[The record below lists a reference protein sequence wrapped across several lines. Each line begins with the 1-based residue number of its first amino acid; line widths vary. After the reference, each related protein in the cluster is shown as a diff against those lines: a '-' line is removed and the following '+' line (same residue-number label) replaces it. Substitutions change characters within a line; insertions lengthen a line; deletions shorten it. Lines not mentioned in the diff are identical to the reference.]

1 MQYAGKALKA
11 VKIKLNT
18 KNNRLFILLY
28 RYLLVFLQ
36 HNKEGK
42 CTFSRNN
49 AVLSLKFCTTLNK
62 SIMKQ
67 TKKNAT
73 VANDSNN
80 VATVAN
86 VNLPEI
92 EVQDATTTKGKV
104 SAKFTLVNEAQKVQ
118 ESEKV
123 DKNQLFS
130 VELNDYFCPVK
141 FDSSTMEASLAPL
154 VSSGI
159 LSEDAK
165 AKAIETAKR
174 EFFAAHESEI
184 NAAQNLSF
192 AEVVAKLKENETLYK
207 KVLTACNVSTLEES
221 CYVDEKSGKVMIYRA
236 NQCQDKEGNDRY
248 QEATVKRTENGKEF
262 SQPLFVEL
270 REQTTSN
277 ILLAIRYYS
286 SKQNATKTLL
296 NKVTDYKR
304 ILIYV
309 FEAAKKA
316 KENGFSLEQVTEQ
329 VTKVFAG
336 STVEETK

>member
-1 MQYAGKALKA
+1 
-11 VKIKLNT
+11 
-18 KNNRLFILLY
+18 
-28 RYLLVFLQ
+28 
-36 HNKEGK
+36 
-42 CTFSRNN
+42 
-49 AVLSLKFCTTLNK
+49 
-62 SIMKQ
+62 MKQ

-73 VANDSNN
+73 RAKESN
-80 VATVAN
+80 TVASVN
-86 VNLPEI
+86 ATNNLPEV
-92 EVQDATTTKGKV
+92 EVIDATTTKGKV
-104 SAKFTLVNEAQKVQ
+104 TAKYNLNNLAAAEEQI
-118 ESEKV
+118 EKV

-130 VELNDYFCPVK
+130 VELSDYFCPVK
-141 FDSSTMEASLAPL
+141 FDSSTLEASLAPL

-174 EFFAAHESEI
+174 EFLAAHESEI

-192 AEVVAKLKENETLYK
+192 AQVVAKLQENETLYK

-221 CYVDEKSGKVMIYRA
+221 CYVDENGKVKIYRA
-236 NQCQDKEGNDRY
+236 SQCKDKEGNDRY
-248 QEATVKRTENGKEF
+248 QMATLKRNENGKEF
-262 SQPLFVEL
+262 FQPLFVEL

-277 ILLAIRYYS
+277 FLLAIRYYS
-286 SKQNATKTLL
+286 SKQNAAKALL

-304 ILIYV
+304 ILTCV

-316 KENGFSLEQVTEQ
+316 KDNGFSLEQVTEQ